1 MGRGGGTLNAR
12 GQAIVGVK
20 EGHLEKVTKGFLY
33 KDYQEV
39 FIPPG

>member
-1 MGRGGGTLNAR
+1 MAR

-33 KDYQEV
+33 KDYQGGYEEV
-39 FIPPG
+39 SIPQAN